1 MPSLL
6 GGELCWGRKCPHPS
20 SLTLASADAQVC
32 QVGGEVAGAAGAA
45 ESGEGGL
52 LRVQRGRERG
62 GEVDVG
68 QVGQGAPGVVGS
80 RDQGCSV
87 FLVGGWKDAGKRPN
101 MGAVSSFLDDN
112 CLFSPQKLQQ

>member
-1 MPSLL
+1 MSLLSHCSHTHMLSSL
-6 GGELCWGRKCPHPS
+6 GGELCWGRKCPRPP
-20 SLTLASADAQVC
+20 SLTLAGADAQMC
-32 QVGGEVAGAAGAA
+32 QVGSEIAGAAGTA

-68 QVGQGAPGVVGS
+68 QVGQGAPGVVGG

-87 FLVGGWKDAGKRPN
+87 FLVSRWKNAGKRPD
-101 MGAVSSFLDDN
+101 MGE
-112 CLFSPQKLQQ
+112 